1 MSLHTETIIQ
11 PFLFDLEMT
20 MQKQNYNSK
29 QTRIILHN
37 NYLNGFIINIQKS
50 MRHLVGLANKEF
62 IPSGTKSVLHSNFPQ
77 LHRTAKTGCWLDNW
91 WILFPILSF
100 SLEVRPVHVLIFL
113 QSKQENVNT
122 RNISGI
128 SLCWKKKANQGWESK
143 LQART
148 LTRLVCGFV
157 ASLPV
162 QIFTVI
168 GHNTRNIPE
177 IFQVFPCFTVTTGW
191 VRQMTNTKCLSFYG
205 ITIFQGKNVALL
217 RCKLTSVYVHVYVY
231 YNWGG
236 LEMRNY
242 LPGYILGPF
251 QETSC
256 HSKFQ
261 FQFYTEL
268 LKMKRIQ
275 QFMAK

>member
-1 MSLHTETIIQ
+1 MFWS
-11 PFLFDLEMT
+11 F
-20 MQKQNYNSK
+20 YS
-29 QTRIILHN
+29 QTRKMSTPEI
-37 NYLNGFIINIQKS
+37 YLEYHCVGRKKPIRGEKIN
-50 MRHLVGLANKEF
+50 
-62 IPSGTKSVLHSNFPQ
+62 
-77 LHRTAKTGCWLDNW
+77 C
-91 WILFPILSF
+91 
-100 SLEVRPVHVLIFL
+100 
-113 QSKQENVNT
+113 KQ
-122 RNISGI
+122 
-128 SLCWKKKANQGWESK
+128 WM
-143 LQART
+143 

-191 VRQMTNTKCLSFYG
+191 ARQMTNTYG
-205 ITIFQGKNVALL
+205 ITIFQRKNCPVEVQINQCLY
-217 RCKLTSVYVHVYVY
+217 TYY

-242 LPGYILGPF
+242 LAGYKLGPF

-256 HSKFQ
+256 HSKFR

-268 LKMKRIQ
+268 CWKWKEFSNPWQNRD
-275 QFMAK
+275 

>member
-1 MSLHTETIIQ
+1 MEQ
-11 PFLFDLEMT
+11 
-20 MQKQNYNSK
+20 
-29 QTRIILHN
+29 R
-37 NYLNGFIINIQKS
+37 
-50 MRHLVGLANKEF
+50 
-62 IPSGTKSVLHSNFPQ
+62 VLHSNFPQ
-77 LHRTAKTGCWLDNW
+77 LHWTAKTGCWLDNS

-113 QSKQENVNT
+113 QSNQENVNT

-128 SLCWKKKANQGWESK
+128 SLCWKKKANQGWENK

-191 VRQMTNTKCLSFYG
+191 ANQMTNTYE
-205 ITIFQGKNVALL
+205 ITIFQGKNCPVEVQINQCLY
-217 RCKLTSVYVHVYVY
+217 TNY

-242 LPGYILGPF
+242 LAGYKLGPF

>member
-1 MSLHTETIIQ
+1 
-11 PFLFDLEMT
+11 
-20 MQKQNYNSK
+20 
-29 QTRIILHN
+29 
-37 NYLNGFIINIQKS
+37 

-113 QSKQENVNT
+113 QSNQENVNT

-205 ITIFQGKNVALL
+205 ITIFQGENVALL
-217 RCKLTSVYVHVYVY
+217 RCKLTSVYVHVYITTEGDLR
-231 YNWGG
+231 WGIT
-236 LEMRNY
+236 L
-242 LPGYILGPF
+242 LGINLGHFRKPHVIANSNSNF
-251 QETSC
+251 TQS
-256 HSKFQ
+256 
-261 FQFYTEL
+261 YW
-268 LKMKRIQ
+268 KRKEFSNSWQ
-275 QFMAK
+275 NRD